1 MLSKHL
7 SKQTNKPLL
16 WMFAGILT
24 FFSATAFSNNQS
36 EEGLIVATG
45 FGATDLSK
53 FPIKSQ
59 AKIMAKR
66 AAQVDA
72 QRNLSEQIKGLRLTG
87 GTTMEDFEVSKDIVA
102 TRVKALLK
110 GAFELESDSS
120 ADDQSVI
127 YEVKMAVC
135 LNNSNPLCKGK
146 DTIEKAAESESTSK

>member
-1 MLSKHL
+1 MVSKHL
-7 SKQTNKPLL
+7 SKQTFKRLPCV
-16 WMFAGILT
+16 FAGILILFT
-24 FFSATAFSNNQS
+24 TQALSDTQS
-36 EEGLIVATG
+36 EEGLIVAKG

-59 AKIMAKR
+59 AKMMAKR

-72 QRNLSEQIKGLRLTG
+72 QRNLAEQIKGLRLTG

-102 TRVKALLK
+102 TRVKAVLK

-120 ADDQSVI
+120 ADEQSVI

-135 LNNSNPLCKGK
+135 LNKANQLCKDK
-146 DTIEKAAESESTSK
+146 DTLEQAANSESVSK